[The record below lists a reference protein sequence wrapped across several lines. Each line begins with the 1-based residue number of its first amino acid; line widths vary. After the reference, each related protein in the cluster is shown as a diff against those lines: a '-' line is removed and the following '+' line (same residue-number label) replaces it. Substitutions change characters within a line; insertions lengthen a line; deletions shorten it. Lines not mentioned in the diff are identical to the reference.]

1 MFFFIGGVQ
10 PKTIKMDEQPRMCP
24 ACGLYQARLKRVDHY
39 ISVFFLPIFRVK
51 KGVPFILCD
60 RCGKI
65 SSESGEGPVSFS
77 EFSNLSICPNCGKP
91 LDSKFQYCPFCG
103 KRL

>member
-10 PKTIKMDEQPRMCP
+10 PKTVKLDEQPRMCP
-24 ACGLYQARLKRVDHY
+24 SCGLYQARLKRVDHY
-39 ISVFFLPIFRVK
+39 ISLFFLPLIRVK
-51 KGVPFILCD
+51 KGIPFLLCES
-60 RCGKI
+60 CGNM
-65 SSESGEGPVSFS
+65 SSESGGEPVSFS
-77 EFSNLSICPNCGKP
+77 EFSDLNTCLNCGKP